1 MNRLVTRAETGEND
15 QNTEHRSKNLVLIL
29 LLGEEDEL
37 KATGKGETVMTV
49 TEAARELGVLRQ
61 SVLKMVKNG
70 KITPAAWWEG
80 KLLFTESEIRDMKER
95 RERP

>member
-1 MNRLVTRAETGEND
+1 MNRLVTRAESDESD
-15 QNTEHRSKNLVLIL
+15 QPKRGNLVLIL

-49 TEAARELGVLRQ
+49 TEAAHELGVLRQ
-61 SVLKMVKNG
+61 SVLKMVRNG

-80 KLLFTESEIRDMKER
+80 RLLFKESEIQDMKER
-95 RERP
+95 RSSP